1 MKVHLAAGAAAL
13 LAGTLLAASP
23 ALSPAAA
30 QTKSTPESSLANPES
45 SFAKGPQ
52 QGMWQAVITRTER
65 GFVIG
70 NPKAEGSLIEFISY
84 TCPHCA
90 TFTREGEP
98 ALDLTLINPGK
109 MKLEVRP
116 YIRNPIDLAASLLVL
131 CGDDKDLKNRHN
143 LLMTTQN
150 EWFEKGRQA
159 PRSQQEIWYRGDA
172 SARVNAASALGLIDM
187 LAKAGQSRG
196 ELTKCLMDDKA
207 AARLMDNTDADRSE
221 FAVPGTPSFALDGT
235 LIKDVH
241 DWSALYPVLSNR
253 FASAGA
259 AANPR

>member
-1 MKVHLAAGAAAL
+1 MKVHLAAATMAL
-13 LAGTLLAASP
+13 LAGTLFAAAP
-23 ALSPAAA
+23 APSPAAA
-30 QTKSTPESSLANPES
+30 QTTPKPGNRLANPES

-52 QGMWQAVITRTER
+52 KGMWQAEITRTER
-65 GFVIG
+65 GFAIG

-98 ALDLTLINPGK
+98 ALDLALINPGK

-116 YIRNPIDLAASLLVL
+116 YIRNPIDLSASLLVM
-131 CGDDKDLKNRHN
+131 CGDDKGLKNRHN

-150 EWFEKGRQA
+150 EWLEKARQA
-159 PRSQQEIWYRGDA
+159 PRSQQEVWFRGDA

-207 AARLMDNTDADRSE
+207 ADRMIDNTDADRSE
-221 FAVPGTPSFALDGT
+221 FAVPGTPSFALDGS

-253 FASAGA
+253 FAPASAGA
-259 AANPR
+259 SAR